1 MLEPR
6 GQASAAATGQ
16 STQKKRGILARTG
29 IVLPALAIATVL
41 VAVVSIAAYTLSPN
55 GSGATSL
62 SQALGTLP
70 KSHSIALLEQER
82 EQIIVMNE
90 AASTMST
97 ASKPTVVSPS
107 EIQAAGG
114 GGSSQSGGGKS
125 SQSDGNST
133 GSSASTAAEG
143 QGFEPTPAVAQEIAQ
158 EVMPSFGF
166 SVSSQWSCLEDL
178 WNQESS
184 WEWDAQNASGA
195 YGIPQSL
202 PASKMASVGSDYLT
216 DATTQIKWGLGY
228 IQQVYGTPC
237 AAWDHE
243 ESSGFY

>member
-6 GQASAAATGQ
+6 DQASAAATGQ
-16 STQKKRGILARTG
+16 RTREKRGILARTG
-29 IVLPALAIATVL
+29 IVLPAAAIAAMV
-41 VAVVSIAAYTLSPN
+41 VAAVTIAAYLVSPN

-62 SQALGTLP
+62 SQALGALP

-90 AASTMST
+90 AASTMT
-97 ASKPTVVSPS
+97 QAVKPTVVSPS
-107 EIQAAGG
+107 DIKAAGG
-114 GGSSQSGGGKS
+114 DGGSSQSDS
-125 SQSDGNST
+125 NST

-202 PASKMASVGSDYLT
+202 PASKMDSVASDWQT
-216 DATTQIKWGLGY
+216 DATTQIKWGLEY

-237 AAWDHE
+237 AAWGHE